1 VINEVHIAVLAIQ
14 NCLSKGLEFSVMPQM
29 ASGTAM
35 IKGRVSMSGGIRD
48 KMKGYLNK
56 SGGIMGNRN
65 ISEGFLALQVAS
77 GKTKK
82 KQDGTEQV
90 I

>member
-14 NCLSKGLEFSVMPQM
+14 NCLSKGLKFSVTPQM

-35 IKGRVSMSGGIRD
+35 IKGRVSMSGGI
-48 KMKGYLNK
+48 NK

-65 ISEGFLALQVAS
+65 ISERFLALQVAS
-77 GKTKK
+77 GENKEKA
-82 KQDGTEQV
+82 GWY
-90 I
+90 

>member
-1 VINEVHIAVLAIQ
+1 MINEVQIAVLAIQ
-14 NCLSKGLEFSVMPQM
+14 NCLLKGLKFSVTPQM

-48 KMKGYLNK
+48 KMKGDLNK

-65 ISEGFLALQVAS
+65 ISERFLALQVAS
-77 GKTKK
+77 GENKEKA
-82 KQDGTEQV
+82 GWY
-90 I
+90 